1 MNETEKNGAGASSNK
16 LIRAFEPGTIFL
28 GTILAVLSA
37 IVCMQ
42 ILGKVG
48 VSANTSILGAIFAM
62 LASRIPAKSMRNFKH
77 LERQNYIQ
85 TISSGAGF
93 AASNCGL
100 TAIAILFIMGETG
113 AILPMA
119 LGCLF
124 GTGVAI
130 FVVGRLYD
138 SSIFPARESW
148 APGIATA
155 DVLQAGDEGGTKAKR
170 VIQGIVVGAIG
181 THFGI
186 PVGAIG
192 ITFITSIVS
201 MAALGVG
208 LIIRG
213 YCEPATGF
221 ALGST
226 YIPQGFMIGAGLIAL
241 IQSILGIVRSAKK
254 NHENT
259 VNERNVTVTDA
270 SARKTIGLAF
280 GLHVVGAV
288 LVGLVTGVIFDM
300 GAGLIILWVIWTA
313 FASVASMML
322 VGMAAMYSGWFPAFA
337 ITTIFMT
344 LGVLMGFPPIA
355 VAVLTGYISSVGPCF
370 ADMGYDL
377 KTGWIIRGRGEDP
390 EYEVRGRKEQVK
402 IEIYGAIL
410 GIIVVMLFANM
421 TLGQGLIPAS
431 SVTFAA
437 TCEAATNPD
446 MVKTLL
452 LWAIP
457 GAVIQ
462 LVGGKHML
470 GVLFATG
477 LVINSPIYGIGVL
490 ATIVIRLIFRK
501 KGDDFM
507 NCRDAGLIAGDG
519 LYGFFSSL
527 VKMFIG

>member
-1 MNETEKNGAGASSNK
+1 MTEHRTNSTQKQRISS
-16 LIRAFEPGTIFL
+16 FEPGTMFL

-62 LASRIPAKSMRNFKH
+62 LVSRIPTKAMRNFKN

-100 TAIAILFIMGETG
+100 TAIAIVFVMGETKT
-113 AILPMA
+113 ILPMA

-124 GTGVAI
+124 GTAVSI
-130 FVVGRLYD
+130 FVVGKLYD
-138 SSIFPARESW
+138 SSIFPAEEAW

-155 DVLQAGDEGGTKAKR
+155 EVLEAGDEGGSKAKR
-170 VIQGIVVGAIG
+170 IVQGIVVGAVG

-186 PVGAIG
+186 PVAAIG

-201 MAALGVG
+201 MVALGIG
-208 LIIRG
+208 LVIRG
-213 YCEPATGF
+213 YSEQLTGF
-221 ALGST
+221 AIGET
-226 YIPQGFMIGAGLIAL
+226 YIPQGFMIGAGAIAL
-241 IQSILGIVRSAKK
+241 IQSILSIIKGSKK

-259 VNERNVTVTDA
+259 VKQKNITVTDEQA
-270 SARKTIGLAF
+270 KKTIFMSF
-280 GLHVVGAV
+280 GIHVIGAIFIGV
-288 LVGLVTGVIFDM
+288 LTGVLMDM
-300 GAGLIILWVIWTA
+300 SLIMIILWVLWTA

-337 ITTIFMT
+337 ITTIFLTIGM
-344 LGVLMGFPPIA
+344 LMGFPPLA

-377 KTGWIIRGRGEDP
+377 KTGWIIRGRGEDAD
-390 EYEVRGRKEQVK
+390 YEVFGRKQQVN
-402 IEIYGAIL
+402 IEIYGAVI
-410 GIIVVMLFANM
+410 GIIIVMIFANM
-421 TLGQGLIPAS
+421 TLNQGLIPAS
-431 SVTFAA
+431 STTFAA
-437 TCEAATNPD
+437 TCQAVANPE
-446 MVKTLL
+446 MVKSLL

-457 GAVIQ
+457 GAIVQ
-462 LVGGKHML
+462 FVGGKHMF

-490 ATIVIRLIFRK
+490 VTVAIRLIFRK

-507 NCRDAGLIAGDG
+507 NCRDAVLIAGDG

-527 VKMFIG
+527 LKMFS

>member
-1 MNETEKNGAGASSNK
+1 MSEKGVNVTQKQG
-16 LIRAFEPGTIFL
+16 IRAFEPGTIFL

-62 LASRIPAKSMRNFKH
+62 LVSRIPAKSMQNFKS

-100 TAIAILFIMGETG
+100 TAIAILFVMGETNT
-113 AILPMA
+113 ILPMA

-124 GTGVAI
+124 GTATSI
-130 FVVGRLYD
+130 FVVGKLYD
-138 SSIFPARESW
+138 SSIFPAEESW

-155 DVLQAGDEGGTKAKR
+155 EVLEAGDKGGTKAKR
-170 VIQGIVVGAIG
+170 VIQGIVGGAIG

-186 PVGAIG
+186 PVAAIG

-201 MAALGVG
+201 IAALGLG

-213 YCEPATGF
+213 YSASVTGIS
-221 ALGST
+221 LGDT
-226 YIPQGFMIGAGLIAL
+226 YIPQGFMIGAGMIAL
-241 IQSILGIVRSAKK
+241 IQSITTIARSSKK
-254 NHENT
+254 NHEDT
-259 VNERNVTVTDA
+259 VSKKNITVTDEQA
-270 SARKTIGLAF
+270 KKTIIMSF
-280 GLHVVGAV
+280 GIHVAGAV
-288 LVGLVTGVIFDM
+288 FIGVLTGIFM
-300 GAGLIILWVIWTA
+300 GMSPVKMVVWVLWTA

-337 ITTIFMT
+337 ITTIFLTIGM
-344 LGVLMGFPPIA
+344 LMGFPPLA

-377 KTGWIIRGRGEDP
+377 KTGWIIRGRGKDA
-390 EYEVRGRKEQVK
+390 EYEVFGRKQQVN
-402 IEIYGAIL
+402 IEIYGAII
-410 GIIVVMLFANM
+410 GIIIVMLFANM

-431 SVTFAA
+431 STTFAS
-437 TCEAATNPD
+437 TCQAVANPG
-446 MVKTLL
+446 MVKVLL

-457 GAVIQ
+457 GAIIQ
-462 LVGGKHML
+462 LLGGKHMI

-477 LVINSPIYGIGVL
+477 LVINSPVYGIGVL
-490 ATIVIRLIFRK
+490 ATVAVRLIFRK
-501 KGDDFM
+501 RIDDFM

-527 VKMFIG
+527 IKMLV